1 MKSKIILIHRIF
13 ASYRK
18 PIYDKLAE
26 VHDFLLLHGLNDKTI
41 KQATTPYSKSIKA
54 FQYSRNDTHLFF
66 QSFSDLFKFRPK
78 AVIHEFAIGILSL
91 LPMYVC
97 CKLLGT
103 KFILYSH
110 GYNRLAGFHPET
122 SWADKYRV
130 FLMKRADA
138 VILYTNSDKKRLSTH
153 INSNKIFVA
162 QNTLDTKHLVEIRNN
177 LVVEG
182 KEKLKLRLGFT
193 HKYNLTFIGRLL
205 DEKMPETVLHVFG
218 IIQKKLPNQVG
229 IHFVGGGET
238 AHLQAIVAEKKWQNH
253 ITFHGAVYE
262 DRKSGEFLYASDMMI
277 MPGYLGLAVNHAFI
291 FDCPVISFSQTE
303 NGPFHSPEIEYV
315 LESETGF
322 LIPDLSVE
330 KMANALIAYLQNEP
344 LQLKMKENIRFKM
357 ENELTIDNMVKGFT
371 DAIDYALQPKVAS
384 AISAPVVSD
393 LSELA

>member
-26 VHDFLLLHGLNDKTI
+26 IYDFLLLHGLNDKTI

-54 FQYSRNDTHLFF
+54 FQYSKNDTHLFLK
-66 QSFSDLFKFRPK
+66 SFTKLLKVGPK
-78 AVIHEFAIGILSL
+78 VVIHEFAIGILSL

-110 GYNRLAGFHPET
+110 GYNRLTGFHPEK
-122 SWADKYRV
+122 SWSDKYRV

-138 VILYTNSDKKRLSTH
+138 IILYTNSDKERLSTH
-153 INSNKIFVA
+153 IKSDKIFVA
-162 QNTLDTKHLVEIRNN
+162 QNTLDTKHLVEIRNH
-177 LVVEG
+177 LAEEG

-205 DEKMPETVLHVFG
+205 GEKMPETVLHVFD

-229 IHFVGGGET
+229 IHFVGGGDIT
-238 AHLQAIVAEKKWQNH
+238 PLQAIVDSKKWQNH
-253 ITFHGAVYE
+253 VTFHGAVYE
-262 DRKSGEFLYASDMMI
+262 DKKSGEFLYASDMMI

-291 FDCPVISFSQTE
+291 FDCPVVSFLQTE

-315 LESETGF
+315 VENETGF

-330 KMANALIAYLQNEP
+330 KMANAIVSYLQNEP
-344 LQLKMKENIRFKM
+344 LQLKTKENIRFKM

-371 DAIDYALQPKVAS
+371 DAIDYVLQPKLAS
-384 AISAPVVSD
+384 ALSKPVVSD

>member
-26 VHDFLLLHGLNDKTI
+26 AHDFLLLHGLNDKTI
-41 KQATTPYSKSIKA
+41 KQATTPYSKPIKA
-54 FQYSRNDTHLFF
+54 LQYTKNDTHLFF
-66 QSFSDLFKFRPK
+66 QSFSELFKFRPK

-97 CKLLGT
+97 CKILGT

-110 GYNRLAGFHPET
+110 GYNRLTGFHPEK

-138 VILYTNSDKKRLSTH
+138 VILYTNTDKKRLSPYVKRD
-153 INSNKIFVA
+153 KIFVA
-162 QNTLDTKHLVEIRNN
+162 QNTLDTQHLVEIRNN
-177 LVVEG
+177 LVKEG
-182 KEKLKLRLGFT
+182 KEPLKKRLGFT

-205 DEKMPETVLHVFG
+205 DEKMPETVLHVFD

-229 IHFVGGGET
+229 IHFVGGGEIT
-238 AHLQAIVAEKKWQNH
+238 HLQTIVADKQWQSH
-253 ITFHGAVYE
+253 VTFHGAVYE
-262 DRKSGEFLYASDMMI
+262 DQKSGEFLYASDMMI

-291 FDCPVISFSQTE
+291 FDCPVVSFSQTE
-303 NGPFHSPEIEYV
+303 KGPFHSPEIEYV
-315 LESETGF
+315 VENETGF

-330 KMANALIAYLQNEP
+330 KMANAIVTYLQNEP
-344 LQLKMKENIRFKM
+344 LQLKTKENIRYKM

-371 DAIDYALQPKVAS
+371 DAIDYVLQAKVAS
-384 AISAPVVSD
+384 ASAEPVASP
-393 LSELA
+393 SGELV